1 MKALKNDCAAYVEQ
15 IGHAVSECYAVSAEP
30 SNDELMRLYSFI
42 GKCICAQGEKAF
54 VVHLAEILSVQFPKV
69 KGFSPRNLRRMRD
82 FYRTYE
88 SRPDLMHKA
97 QALGWTQNAIIL
109 ECCENNGQREFYI
122 DLANDR
128 NLSKLSLM
136 REIEAGAFE
145 KALPQNDDVAQS
157 VGEMSEPV
165 SEASHNPGVDKAP
178 AINAACGPFVTA
190 YEPPCQG
197 DGMPYRMETNNS
209 DITRRNCAVKD
220 RNEKPAVKLIDTIRF
235 FKTERMLG
243 VIYSWLRRVDYT
255 LTATIPHRNLDGLL
269 PPGRWQVP
277 GKQPMGYSSHPI
289 LKVAVDD

>member
-15 IGHAVSECYAVSAEP
+15 IGQAVTECYAVNAEP

-54 VVHLAEILSVQFPKV
+54 VVHLAEILAVQLPKV

-82 FYRTYE
+82 FYRTYD

-97 QALGWTQNAIIL
+97 QTLGWTQNAIIL
-109 ECCENNGQREFYI
+109 ECCENNGQRKFYI
-122 DLANDR
+122 DIAINR

-145 KALPQNDDVAQS
+145 KALPQHGGVAQS
-157 VGEMSEPV
+157 DGEMSEPV
-165 SEASHNPGVDKAP
+165 NGSLHNPGVDKAP

-190 YEPPCQG
+190 CEPPRQG

-220 RNEKPAVKLIDTIRF
+220 RNKQPAVKLIDAIRF

-243 VIYSWLRRVDYT
+243 AIYSWLRRVDYT
-255 LTATIPHRNLDGLL
+255 LTYERFRIGIWIGGS
-269 PPGRWQVP
+269 PPGRWRCP
-277 GKQPMGYSSHPI
+277 WKTADWI
-289 LKVAVDD
+289 LHST